1 MITKTKIWGLIVEEM
16 KTKQRLDK
24 LTKIVMKKIENLE
37 KEDVESAN
45 KQELVVVA
53 QQFIILSM
61 KL

>member
-16 KTKQRLDK
+16 KTKQRLDN

-45 KQELVVVA
+45 K
-53 QQFIILSM
+53 
-61 KL
+61 